1 MSAEKSRPFPKQE
14 ISSRSSSG
22 PRHGTKAPR
31 ESGAIYAPGQ
41 KTTATGGK
49 EKGRGRRASTPS
61 EIPRRGWKDILWRVY
76 NGISDHRVL
85 AIAAGVTF
93 YSLLAIFPAVAAL
106 VALYSLFADPGTI
119 RSQLDSLSDFL
130 PGGALAVIGD
140 QITRVSAQG
149 RTTLGFA
156 FAGGFLVSLWSAN
169 AGIKALFDA
178 LNIVYNEREK
188 RGFFSLNA
196 FSLSFTLI
204 AIALVLVAIAA
215 MVALPA
221 ALAYLNVASESG
233 LLFKVVRWPLLF
245 LVVSLAISLIYRYGP
260 SRERAQWRWLTW
272 GSAFAAIAWL
282 VMSILFSWYAESF
295 GRFNET
301 YGSLGAVIGFM
312 IWMWLSNVVL
322 LIGAELNAEMEHQTV
337 VDTTT
342 GPPEPM
348 GSRNAEM
355 ADTVG
360 PSRD

>member
-1 MSAEKSRPFPKQE
+1 MQ
-14 ISSRSSSG
+14 
-22 PRHGTKAPR
+22 
-31 ESGAIYAPGQ
+31 PGQ
-41 KTTATGGK
+41 QLERGAEGFSRTRRRPSENLKAGGSQND
-49 EKGRGRRASTPS
+49 RGRRASTPS
-61 EIPRRGWKDILWRVY
+61 EIPPRGWVDVLWRVY
-76 NGISDHRVL
+76 HGISDHRVL

-93 YSLLAIFPAVAAL
+93 YSLLAIFPAIAAL

-119 RSQLDSLSDFL
+119 RSQLDSLSNLL

-149 RTTLGFA
+149 QATLGFA
-156 FAGGFLVSLWSAN
+156 FVGGFLISVWSAN
-169 AGIKALFDA
+169 AAIKALFDA
-178 LNIVYNEREK
+178 LNIVYEEHEK
-188 RGFFSLNA
+188 RGFFRLNA
-196 FSLSFTLI
+196 VSLSFTLI
-204 AIALVLVAIAA
+204 GIALVLVAIAA
-215 MVALPA
+215 MVVLPA
-221 ALAYLNVASESG
+221 ALAYLDVASKTEG
-233 LLFKVVRWPLLF
+233 FFKILRWPLLF
-245 LVVSLAISLIYRYGP
+245 VVVSLAISLIYRYGP

-272 GSAFAAIAWL
+272 GSAFAAVAWL

-322 LIGAELNAEMEHQTV
+322 LIGAELNAEMEHQTL

-342 GPPEPM
+342 GRPEPM

-360 PSRD
+360 PSRG